1 MPSLPQDL
9 LILGGGAAGLM
20 CAAVAGARG
29 KSVLVLER
37 AERVGKKILISG
49 GGRCNFTNL
58 GAGPE
63 NYLCGQPDFP
73 RSALARYTPDD
84 FVALVEHHG
93 IAYHEKKLGQLF
105 CDGSSKQIVQMLTA
119 ECAATGRVRIET
131 GVAPSPGIERDEAG
145 GGRFRVRAAGGQVYR
160 GRAVVVATGGLSFP
174 NLGATGFAF
183 DVARHFGLRTV
194 DPRPGLVPLTVGAEA
209 LEFCA
214 GLTGV
219 AAPCVAR
226 ASGPAFRE
234 NLLFTH
240 RGLSGPAVLQA
251 SSYLPAG
258 GGGEVAFD
266 LLPDGA
272 DPEQWLLGEHARGRE
287 THLANVLAER
297 LPSRLAE
304 AFSRPLG
311 PATPLRRLPPKR
323 LAELARSL
331 RRWVVRPTGTEGYG
345 KAEVTLGGV
354 DTRELSSRTMGVRSI
369 SGLSFIGEAVDVT
382 GHLGGY
388 NFQWAWASG
397 FAAGNE

>member
-1 MPSLPQDL
+1 
-9 LILGGGAAGLM
+9 M

-49 GGRCNFTNL
+49 GGRCNFTNA

-73 RSALARYTPDD
+73 RSALARYSPED
-84 FVALVEHHG
+84 FIALVEKHG

-105 CDGSSKQIVQMLTA
+105 CDGSSRQIVQLLGA
-119 ECAATGRVRIET
+119 ECTATGRVRIET
-131 GVAPSPGIERDEAG
+131 GVAPGAAITRD
-145 GGRFRVRAAGGQVYR
+145 AAGVFTVPIAGR
-160 GRAVVVATGGLSFP
+160 PSRCARAVVVATGGLSFP
-174 NLGATGFAF
+174 NLGATGAAF
-183 DVARHFGLRTV
+183 DVAKHFGLRTIA
-194 DPRPGLVPLTVGAEA
+194 PRAGLVPLTVTGDA
-209 LEFCA
+209 LSFCS
-214 GLTGV
+214 GLSGT

-226 ASGPAFRE
+226 ATSVGAPSFRE

-258 GGGEVAFD
+258 GEVTFD

-272 DPEQWLLGEHARGRE
+272 DPEQWLLAEHARGRDA
-287 THLANVLAER
+287 HLANVLAER
-297 LPSRLAE
+297 LPARLAD
-304 AFSRPLG
+304 AFSQPMG
-311 PATPLRRLPPKR
+311 GSTPLRRLPPGK
-323 LAELARSL
+323 LAALAQTL
-331 RRWVVRPTGTEGYG
+331 RRWTVRPTGTEGYA

-354 DTRELSSRTMGVRSI
+354 DTRELNSRTMAARAVP
-369 SGLSFIGEAVDVT
+369 GLHFIGEAVDVT
-382 GHLGGY
+382 GQLGGY

-397 FAAGNE
+397 FAAGEAV